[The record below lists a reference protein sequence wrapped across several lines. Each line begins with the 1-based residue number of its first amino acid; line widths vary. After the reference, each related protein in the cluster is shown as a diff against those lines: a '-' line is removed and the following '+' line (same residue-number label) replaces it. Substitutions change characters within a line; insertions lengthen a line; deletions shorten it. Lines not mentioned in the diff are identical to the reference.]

1 MAKGTALMSRDDR
14 LVASRFPRS
23 SRYHPEWVIKNS
35 MGSNV
40 LWMAEWLTAAMD
52 LTPGMRVLDLGC
64 GRAASS
70 IFLAREFGVQVWATD
85 LWISASENL
94 LRIADAGLQDRVF
107 PIHADAR
114 ALPYAGEF
122 FDAIISLDSYSY
134 YGTDDLYLNYL
145 AYFVKANGQIGIAGA
160 GLVREIEGGLPDHL
174 NGFWTQDFWCLHSA
188 PWWRRLWERTGIIDI
203 EVAEAMPEGWKVW
216 LQWQQTA
223 HPGNSVEITAI
234 EADGGQILGY
244 VRLLARRR
252 ADAKLETYCW
262 PDSMRSFPL
271 EYEQKPVLR
280 QESL

>member
-1 MAKGTALMSRDDR
+1 
-14 LVASRFPRS
+14 
-23 SRYHPEWVIKNS
+23 VIKNS

-40 LWMAEWLTAAMD
+40 LWLAEWLTAAMK
-52 LTPGMRVLDLGC
+52 LAPGMRVLDLGC

-70 IFLAREFGVQVWATD
+70 IFLAREFDVQVWATD

-145 AYFVKANGQIGIAGA
+145 AHFVKGNGQIGIAGA
-160 GLVREIEGGLPDHL
+160 GLVQEIEGGLPDHL
-174 NGFWTQDFWCLHSA
+174 NAFWTQDFWCLHSA
-188 PWWRRLWERTGIIDI
+188 PWWRRLWERTRIVDM
-203 EVAEAMPEGWKVW
+203 EVAEVMPDGWSVW
-216 LQWQQTA
+216 LEWQRTA
-223 HPGNSVEITAI
+223 HPANSVEISAI
-234 EADGGQILGY
+234 EADAGQTLGY
-244 VRLLARRR
+244 IRMVARRR

-262 PDSMRSFPL
+262 PDSMLSYPL
-271 EYEQKPVLR
+271 EYEKQCLLR
-280 QESL
+280 